1 MSDRNSKWETML
13 SRVNVL
19 QNLENRTAPI
29 KDSDAG
35 DGKRLTCR
43 EKFASGK
50 VEKWKSG
57 KMSKKFPEDGWQM
70 VDFGKL

>member
-50 VEKWKSG
+50 VEKWKKVRNFSG
-57 KMSKKFPEDGWQM
+57 EWTAD
-70 VDFGKL
+70 GKL